1 MEIKV
6 KSYSTQGSLISS
18 IIYFIIGGILFAKA
32 DEVLA
37 TLSLIVGIII
47 AISGIVSFVIYY
59 INRKKD
65 IEYKNHKN
73 LVYGIVLLVIATIF
87 IFFSNI
93 VAQFIRFIIGGWI
106 LFTGIIRLIN
116 SLSMNNKNNKFI
128 PLLIVSLLLIA
139 IGIYTIVKGDIILSS
154 VGLIMMLYAGIE
166 ILGYIFYSKDKQ
178 EVEEVGAT
186 SLIVPTEEKKEKQ
199 KAKVKDV
206 KEKKTK
212 KKTSEN

>member
-47 AISGIVSFVIYY
+47 AISGIVSFIIYY

-73 LVYGIVLLVIATIF
+73 LVYGIVLLIIATIF

-154 VGLIMMLYAGIE
+154 VGLIMMLYASIE

-178 EVEEVGAT
+178 EVEEIGAT